1 MGSVSEITMADTS
14 TIDTMVDTAS
24 TVNLE
29 PLMLDV
35 PGYGYVLLILVLTWF
50 LLFWQGNMVGRART
64 KYKVEL
70 PTMYSDTET
79 TCNCLPSSS
88 AGCWAVQPKNG
99 GNFWFYLGHCKSYL
113 LHWLLLGRTQ
123 EQNCRFCA
131 RAISWRDASR
141 SDGLPTSWSVCQM
154 VGYPAVLLK
163 FRRKMIFTTS
173 NILSITKLPRYSVFS
188 KSKFFTQISHAQSLV
203 LPVFL
208 IVCQVQ

>member
-1 MGSVSEITMADTS
+1 MGSVSEITMADTSS

-79 TCNCLPSSS
+79 TFNCY
-88 AGCWAVQPKNG
+88 Q
-99 GNFWFYLGHCKSYL
+99 SYL
-113 LHWLLLGRTQ
+113 LYWLLLWCTQ

-173 NILSITKLPRYSVFS
+173 NNILSITKLYQDIQCFQSQNFS
-188 KSKFFTQISHAQSLV
+188 LKSSIIIQCSI
-203 LPVFL
+203 
-208 IVCQVQ
+208 I